1 MTIES
6 IEAHQGSPG
15 QLLEHTI
22 TENCNWASWHLNQ
35 VVFPL
40 LRDIDLLL
48 PDNLALLGEHMTEV
62 KTFVGLQS
70 TFLSSPHIEALVR
83 EKFVRTEAHHK
94 QISSEKPSL
103 DLELAVRGAF
113 GKVISAVLGLIN

>member
-48 PDNLALLGEHMTEV
+48 PDNLALLGEHMAEV
-62 KTFVGLQS
+62 KTF
-70 TFLSSPHIEALVR
+70 EALVR